1 MSNPNARLE
10 NYNDAGLIFEDL
22 DNNIN
27 LLELAITQTN
37 KITYQEKEA
46 LQKFL
51 TNAIGNNK
59 LGTVINEIIHS
70 PKSYEF
76 SETKLS
82 AIFFISLFTY
92 CTRHYDLLP
101 DLEQLEIALVSL
113 KEQENK
119 YIFSSQQIGIINDL
133 ILLEE
138 FFKQLELNQIS
149 VGELEVLK
157 TKVIIAAEI
166 NKVIELEYSDLS
178 LLSFQE
184 DNAVDSF
191 TKHDMLNVLVQYYTK
206 VTKIMTVKMVD
217 SESQDY
223 ELVNLQDQ
231 IDVAEKLEKKLF
243 AGFYKI
249 NFNHLITKEYQ
260 KLIHKLY
267 GKGWR
272 DELAS
277 IMKEIENKI
286 GAEHIYNTKKE
297 TRPIGK
303 ICFGNIFSK
312 SNQLDHQNLNNARL
326 QAKYAI
332 SKDPNLLMLVSSE
345 ILMIKII
352 EELESIV
359 IKSLIDNNLLKNNQ
373 KIDIFKKPLKL
384 NMLKEH
390 VKKSK

>member
-1 MSNPNARLE
+1 
-10 NYNDAGLIFEDL
+10 
-22 DNNIN
+22 
-27 LLELAITQTN
+27 
-37 KITYQEKEA
+37 
-46 LQKFL
+46 
-51 TNAIGNNK
+51 
-59 LGTVINEIIHS
+59 
-70 PKSYEF
+70 
-76 SETKLS
+76 
-82 AIFFISLFTY
+82 
-92 CTRHYDLLP
+92 
-101 DLEQLEIALVSL
+101 
-113 KEQENK
+113 
-119 YIFSSQQIGIINDL
+119 
-133 ILLEE
+133 
-138 FFKQLELNQIS
+138 
-149 VGELEVLK
+149 
-157 TKVIIAAEI
+157 
-166 NKVIELEYSDLS
+166 
-178 LLSFQE
+178 
-184 DNAVDSF
+184 
-191 TKHDMLNVLVQYYTK
+191 
-206 VTKIMTVKMVD
+206 
-217 SESQDY
+217 
-223 ELVNLQDQ
+223 
-231 IDVAEKLEKKLF
+231 
-243 AGFYKI
+243 
-249 NFNHLITKEYQ
+249 LITKEYQ